1 MPVYN
6 LSPIFQ
12 PQYVSNAAAKL
23 TFAPAGGTVVP
34 TGYQYQIAVM
44 RVVNITSAPVT
55 LKLWRVSAA
64 AATQVNENI
73 VVPVTVLVPVATQT
87 FPHFDVTVL
96 WGAVLSAGDAI
107 WGIAGSASALTTS
120 ADGVVVQV

>member
-1 MPVYN
+1 MAVYN
-6 LSPIFQ
+6 LSPIYQ
-12 PQYVSNAAAKL
+12 CQYIANAAAKL

-34 TGYQYQIAVM
+34 TGYQYQIAVF

-96 WGAVLSAGDAI
+96 WGAVLNAGDSI
-107 WGIAGSASALTTS
+107 WGLAGSGSALSAS